1 MEQHE
6 AEGLSR
12 GQTMIYLVGQIIQFG
27 LDPKNKHKALK
38 FLNKRIHYMIR
49 LATIWSEV
57 NKEQD

>member
-1 MEQHE
+1 MTWKIYWNVLGNRNVEQHE

-38 FLNKRIHYMIR
+38 SFK
-49 LATIWSEV
+49 
-57 NKEQD
+57 

>member
-12 GQTMIYLVGQIIQFG
+12 GQTMIYPVGQIVNFG

-38 FLNKRIHYMIR
+38 IFK
-49 LATIWSEV
+49 
-57 NKEQD
+57 